1 MDFLADWTWWS
12 MLAASVAAATAP
24 AFFRRI
30 RFSIIAASVLLCL
43 AMIASMYFF
52 NGAAGAMA
60 GTLVTL
66 LAGVLVLAASL
77 IFTGI
82 VDMLKK
88 RYR

>member
-1 MDFLADWTWWS
+1 MF
-12 MLAASVAAATAP
+12 AASFAAATAP

-30 RFSIIAASVLLCL
+30 RFSILAASALFCL
-43 AMIASMYFF
+43 SMIASMYFF
-52 NGAAGAMA
+52 NGANAALAGAVL
-60 GTLVTL
+60 TFS
-66 LAGVLVLAASL
+66 AGVLSLAASL